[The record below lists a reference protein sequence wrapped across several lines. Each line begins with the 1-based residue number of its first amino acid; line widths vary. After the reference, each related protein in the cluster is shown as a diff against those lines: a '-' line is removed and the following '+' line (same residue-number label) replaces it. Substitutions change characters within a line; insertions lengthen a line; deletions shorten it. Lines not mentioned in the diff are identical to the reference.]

1 MTYLQIPQSV
11 DIFDNVLKL
20 GGVLSV
26 LLLIGLIT
34 VWRKYQ
40 NAIRDIASLNKS
52 IQNDAMQNIKII
64 DAAMNTMDNKYEINE
79 QILSGVTEIRD
90 AIKNK
95 TVTIS

>member
-40 NAIRDIASLNKS
+40 TAIKDIALLNKS
-52 IQNDAMQNIKII
+52 IQTDAMQNIKII

-79 QILSGVTEIRD
+79 DILKKTDEILD
-90 AIKNK
+90 IIKNK
-95 TVTIS
+95 KVTVS